1 MWLRSARCASTDGR
15 VAEPGFGGP
24 LVLDNSAWSRL
35 LGGRVPEP
43 TRRRWREALDRDEVL
58 VCDPFRLE
66 ALYSA
71 RDADDYRALAEEL
84 GALRQ
89 APCDDVVW
97 ELARAAQA
105 TLAEDRRVSHRVKP
119 VDLLVAAVAHEQAL
133 GVLHYD
139 PDYDTIADRSELR
152 IRSVWIAPRG
162 SMP

>member
-1 MWLRSARCASTDGR
+1 M
-15 VAEPGFGGP
+15 AEPGFGGP

-43 TRRRWREALDRDEVL
+43 SRRRWREALDRDEVL

-97 ELARAAQA
+97 ELARQAQA
-105 TLAEDRRVSHRVKP
+105 TLAEDRRFSHRVKP
-119 VDLLVAAVAHEQAL
+119 VDLLVAAAAHRHGV

-139 PDYDTIADRSELR
+139 HDFDVLAGHTSLSFASRWLVR
-152 IRSVWIAPRG
+152 RG
-162 SMP
+162 ALG

>member
-1 MWLRSARCASTDGR
+1 M
-15 VAEPGFGGP
+15 AEPGFGGP

-119 VDLLVAAVAHEQAL
+119 VDLLVAAAAHRHGV

-139 PDYDTIADRSELR
+139 HDFDVLCGHTSLSFTSRWLAR
-152 IRSVWIAPRG
+152 RG
-162 SMP
+162 ALA